1 MSPFLLHQ
9 MLTLFSTINLA
20 FLLETNIFGRDYLN
34 LRHMKKGVMVMQV
47 SAFKNCDKQTPA
59 YKDY

>member
-47 SAFKNCDKQTPA
+47 SAFKNCDK
-59 YKDY
+59 

>member
-47 SAFKNCDKQTPA
+47 SAFKNFDKQTPA